1 MGCFLACFGSSKD
14 KNRRNQQQRYRVQ
27 NREQRYTSFE
37 PVQSAVS
44 DVPVWEKPITPDL
57 KCEEPINPELKCEK
71 PISPELKDEKPIS
84 PELKEEEPSSPELEV
99 VISPEVRD
107 KPVEQL
113 SCIARKKV
121 TFDSNVQTYEH
132 VAINESTDILLD
144 SKECQKEEGETLKES
159 SLSKTSSEDDSITSS
174 SGSYPPNHRYQ
185 NCRDSDDE
193 DEPLDYDEDSDL
205 DDDDDLEDETDDD
218 EIVDSKRGTQVMTED
233 ADSPIPKKPTGLNYS
248 VRDRSGYV
256 HAVLNPVEN
265 ITQWKAV
272 KAKKTTVMKPQK
284 ENFTLDDEPRISF
297 SSEPSIKEV
306 SSSFKSCKRQSGQA
320 RNSNHEMAVDASLSN
335 WLGSS
340 EATPVKKT
348 STSLGASTPEKSM
361 SYGSPHSAT
370 SHEDRPILGALT
382 VEELRQFSASSS
394 PRKSPSRSPDEMAI
408 IGTVGSYWNDQTDP
422 AKGSGAS
429 SYKGIPNT
437 TSKYREDRRVN
448 WHSTP
453 FETRLERALNRGAAD
468 AYSSSRTPHG
478 L

>member
-1 MGCFLACFGSSKD
+1 MGCFLACFGSFKD

-27 NREQRYTSFE
+27 HREQRHTSFE
-37 PVQSAVS
+37 PVQSAV
-44 DVPVWEKPITPDL
+44 PVWEKPVS
-57 KCEEPINPELKCEK
+57 PELKDIKPINSELKDERPISPELEGEK
-71 PISPELKDEKPIS
+71 PISLELKDEKP
-84 PELKEEEPSSPELEV
+84 SSPESED
-99 VISPEVRD
+99 VRD

-113 SCIARKKV
+113 SLITRKKV

-132 VAINESTDILLD
+132 VAINESTDGLCNC
-144 SKECQKEEGETLKES
+144 KECQKEGKTLKES
-159 SLSKTSSEDDSITSS
+159 SQSKTSEDGSVTSS

-193 DEPLDYDEDSDL
+193 DEPLDYDEDSNL
-205 DDDDDLEDETDDD
+205 DDDDDLEDDMDDD
-218 EIVDSKRGTQVMTED
+218 GELEYEGEIVDSKKGTQVLTED
-233 ADSPIPKKPTGLNYS
+233 ANTPMPEKTTGLNYS
-248 VRDRSGYV
+248 ARDRSGYV

-265 ITQWKAV
+265 LTQWKAV
-272 KAKKTTVMKPQK
+272 KAKKRTVTKPQK
-284 ENFTLDDEPRISF
+284 ENFTLDEEPRMSF
-297 SSEPSIKEV
+297 SSEPCIKEV
-306 SSSFKSCKRQSGQA
+306 SSTFKSCKRQSGQA
-320 RNSNHEMAVDASLSN
+320 RNSNQEMAVDASLSN

-340 EATPVKKT
+340 ESIPANKT
-348 STSLGASTPEKSM
+348 STISLDASTPEKSM

-370 SHEDRPILGALT
+370 SLEDRPILGALT
-382 VEELRQFSASSS
+382 VEELRQFSASSSPS

-408 IGTVGSYWNDQTDP
+408 IGTVGSYWNDHTGR